1 MAHKRFFVEKIS
13 PETILTGEEYS
24 HAKNVLRIEAGEEIV
39 LLDGSGKE
47 YCAIVN
53 EVKKKEIVC
62 RVVSERANDQGMQDF
77 RHAALRRAQR
87 G

>member
-24 HAKNVLRIEAGEEIV
+24 HAKNVLRSEAGEEIV

-47 YCAIVN
+47 
-53 EVKKKEIVC
+53 
-62 RVVSERANDQGMQDF
+62 
-77 RHAALRRAQR
+77 
-87 G
+87 